1 MNNDG
6 SETVTAK
13 GVHFSSVYK
22 RYVLGL
28 LLVVYASNFLDR
40 QILAILLQPIKQEMG
55 LSDTQLGLLSGIAFA
70 LFYATLG
77 IPLARWA
84 DKHNRVN
91 LISVCIAIWSGMTA
105 LCGLAGN
112 FLQLLLARIGVGIG
126 EAGCSP
132 PAHSIIADYFPA
144 DRRAKAMAIYF
155 LGLPLGSVLGY
166 LLGGWIN
173 QLYGWRIA
181 LLCVGLPGL
190 ALAIVVRLTLKE
202 PPRGH
207 ADGTEKSTQVAP
219 SLRDTLTGLW
229 SNHSFRHLAA
239 GTSLVAMTAYG
250 SASWFPAFMMRTHDM
265 TTGQIGSWLGLLA
278 AVTGILG
285 TLLGG
290 YLGDRLGSRDD
301 RWYVWIPAL
310 SMLISTPFTIAAL
323 LSPSVAGLLLFLI
336 PISLA
341 QVIYAPPVF
350 ATVQRLVGLRSRAM
364 ASAVM
369 LFIANLIGLGLGPLL
384 LGIASDLLQARFG
397 DDALRYSLLIATSI
411 GIWASLHYLLASR
424 HLRDDLVKP
433 STTGK

>member
-1 MNNDG
+1 MAKE
-6 SETVTAK
+6 STESPTAE
-13 GVHFSSVYK
+13 VIHYSSVYK

-105 LCGLAGN
+105 LTGMAGN

-132 PAHSIIADYFPA
+132 PAHSIIADYFAA
-144 DRRAKAMAIYF
+144 DTRAKAMAIYF

-173 QLYGWRIA
+173 ELYGWRIA

-190 ALAIVVRLTLKE
+190 VLAVVVRLTLRE

-207 ADGTEKSTQVAP
+207 ADGIKETDQLAP
-219 SLRDTLTGLW
+219 SLKETLAGLW

-239 GTSLVAMTAYG
+239 GTSLVSQMLCDPRIAM
-250 SASWFPAFMMRTHDM
+250 
-265 TTGQIGSWLGLLA
+265 
-278 AVTGILG
+278 
-285 TLLGG
+285 
-290 YLGDRLGSRDD
+290 
-301 RWYVWIPAL
+301 
-310 SMLISTPFTIAAL
+310 
-323 LSPSVAGLLLFLI
+323 
-336 PISLA
+336 
-341 QVIYAPPVF
+341 
-350 ATVQRLVGLRSRAM
+350 
-364 ASAVM
+364 
-369 LFIANLIGLGLGPLL
+369 
-384 LGIASDLLQARFG
+384 
-397 DDALRYSLLIATSI
+397 
-411 GIWASLHYLLASR
+411 
-424 HLRDDLVKP
+424 
-433 STTGK
+433 